1 MRLIRQEEI
10 YRGRVFTVR
19 RDVVEMDGKAR
30 TWDVVAHPG
39 AVVVL
44 PVDGDDLLFVRQ
56 YRHAAGE
63 TLLELVAGTCEPG
76 EDPAVT
82 AQRELQEEAGFR
94 AGRLTKLAEFF
105 SAPGFCSELLQ
116 LFVAEELTPGRLPMD
131 DDEQIEL
138 VRLSL
143 DEAVDMALAGELRDA
158 KTLAGVLLYARH
170 RGR

>member
-1 MRLIRQEEI
+1 MRLIRQDEI

-19 RDVVEMDGKAR
+19 RDVVEVDGKER

-44 PVDGDDLLFVRQ
+44 PVDGDDLLLVRQ
-56 YRHAAGE
+56 YRHPAGE

-76 EDPAVT
+76 EDPADT

-94 AGRLTKLAEFF
+94 AGRMAKLAEFF
-105 SAPGFCSELLQ
+105 SAPGFCSEKLH
-116 LFVAEELTPGRLPMD
+116 LFVAEELTPARLPMD
-131 DDEQIEL
+131 EDEEIEL

-143 DEAVDMALAGELRDA
+143 DEAVRMALGGELRDA
-158 KTLAGVLLYARH
+158 KTLAGVLLYARR